1 MKQASEKLLI
11 AQTAMNSYSK
21 KQVSGFDHSK
31 LPIRS
36 GLNLKG
42 SIPGSTI
49 KMERF
54 LLLFLAFMSISLKST
69 AQDAEFKA
77 SAPNAVVQGQKFQL
91 VYSVNKEGQDLRVP
105 DMSPFNILMGPTM
118 SQRSSV
124 QIINGKVSRE
134 QEYSYTYVLKS
145 EQTGTFTIP
154 SATIEIE
161 GKQYKSNS
169 VTIKVVEAEDETTRS
184 QQETTNDATSGA
196 ISDSDLYITM
206 QANRT
211 NVYQSQPVLIITKI
225 YTRVNLEGISDIQ
238 HPSFRSFIA
247 EDLSQDERIE
257 WTLENINGRT
267 YRVGTYNRKIAY
279 PQRSGSLKI
288 EPISIEF
295 LVRIRQSRQS
305 TNIFDNFFDTH
316 RTIKKTVTSDGLTIN
331 VKPLPTPEPDNFS
344 GFVGNLD
351 MSVSASEKTVN
362 VNDGVTIKTVL
373 SGTGNLKTAG
383 DPEIS
388 FPPDFDVFDP
398 EITSNYSAT
407 SSGHKGTKTYEQLI
421 IPRHSGTFEIPPVE
435 YVYFDP
441 AIGQYRTLRSR
452 PIVIQVEGEGQ
463 EQTES
468 TTSVSRPGASNRESV
483 QFLGQDIRYIKTKT
497 EKLKPANTFFFGS
510 WKFYLGYIIPF
521 ALFVVIS
528 ILYRQKIKE
537 NANLQL
543 KKTKRANKMARK
555 RLKKAARNLKSGN
568 SEAFYE
574 ELSKGLWGYLS
585 DKLVIPIADL
595 SRDNIRLELD
605 KHGANQD
612 NIDKLL
618 DILDACE
625 YARYSPAGAD
635 SQRENLYKEAV
646 NVISRLERS
655 IKKKVV

>member
-1 MKQASEKLLI
+1 
-11 AQTAMNSYSK
+11 MNSYSK
-21 KQVSGFDHSK
+21 KQINGFDNSK
-31 LPIRS
+31 LPGRVK
-36 GLNLKG
+36 LDLKS
-42 SIPGSTI
+42 SIPYSTVR
-49 KMERF
+49 MGHF
-54 LLLFLAFMSISLKST
+54 LLLFLALMSISLKSI
-69 AQDAEFKA
+69 AQDVEFKA

-91 VYSVNKEGQDLRVP
+91 VYSVNDEGQNLMVP
-105 DMSPFNILMGPTM
+105 DMSPFIILMGPTM

-124 QIINGKVSRE
+124 QIINGKVSRD
-134 QEYSYTYVLKS
+134 QEYTYTYVLKS

-154 SATIEIE
+154 SATIEID

-169 VTIKVVEAEDETTRS
+169 VTIKVVEAEDEATHP
-184 QQETTNDATSGA
+184 QQEATNDAASGA

-211 NVYQSQPVLIITKI
+211 NVYQSQPVLITTKI

-257 WTLENINGRT
+257 WTLENINGKT
-267 YRVGTYNRKIAY
+267 YQVGTYNRKIVF
-279 PQRSGSLKI
+279 PQRSGTLKI

-316 RTIKKTVTSDGLTIN
+316 RTIKKTVTSKGLTIN
-331 VKPLPTPEPDNFS
+331 VKPLPTPQPANFS

-351 MSVSASEKTVN
+351 MSVSASKKSVN
-362 VNDGVTIKTVL
+362 VNDGVTIKSVL
-373 SGTGNLKTAG
+373 SGIGNLKTAG
-383 DPEIS
+383 DPKIS

-398 EITSNYSAT
+398 EITSNYSTT

-421 IPRHSGTFEIPPVE
+421 IPRHSGTFEIPAVE

-441 AIGQYRTLRSR
+441 AVGQYRTLRSKS
-452 PIVIQVEGEGQ
+452 IVIQVEGESQ
-463 EQTES
+463 EQTG
-468 TTSVSRPGASNRESV
+468 TTRVTSPGASNRESV

-497 EKLKPANTFFFGS
+497 ARLKPANTFFFGS

-521 ALFVVIS
+521 VLFVLIS

-537 NANLQL
+537 NANIQL
-543 KKTKRANKMARK
+543 KKTKRANKMASK

-595 SRDNIRLELD
+595 SRENIRIELE

-618 DILDACE
+618 NILDACE
-625 YARYSPAGAD
+625 YARYSPAGAE

-655 IKKKVV
+655 IKKKIKNI

>member
-1 MKQASEKLLI
+1 
-11 AQTAMNSYSK
+11 MNSYLK
-21 KQVSGFDHSK
+21 KQINGFHHSK
-31 LPIRS
+31 PTKRTGRGLKISLPY
-36 GLNLKG
+36 
-42 SIPGSTI
+42 STI
-49 KMERF
+49 RRMSRF
-54 LLLFLAFMSISLKST
+54 LLLFLSVMSISLKSE
-69 AQDAEFKA
+69 AQDVQFKA

-91 VYSVNKEGQDLRVP
+91 VYSVNSEGQDLRVP

-124 QIINGKVSRE
+124 QIINGKVNRE
-134 QEYSYTYVLKS
+134 QEYSYTYILKS

-154 SATIEIE
+154 PATIEIN
-161 GKQYKSNS
+161 GKQYQSNS
-169 VTIKVVEAEDETTRS
+169 VTIKVVEAEDEATRS
-184 QQETTNDATSGA
+184 QQGTTDDASSGA
-196 ISDSDLYITM
+196 ISESDLYITM
-206 QANRT
+206 QANKT
-211 NVYQSQPVLIITKI
+211 NVYQYQPVLITTKI

-247 EDLSQDERIE
+247 EDLTKDERIE
-257 WTLENINGRT
+257 WTLENINGKT
-267 YRVGTYNRKIAY
+267 YQVGTYNRKIVY
-279 PQRSGSLKI
+279 PQRSGTLKI

-305 TNIFDNFFDTH
+305 TNIFEDFFDTH
-316 RTIKKTVTSDGLTIN
+316 RTIKKTVTSDGLTIHVN
-331 VKPLPTPEPDNFS
+331 PLPSPQPDNFS
-344 GFVGNLD
+344 GFVGHLD
-351 MSVSASEKTVN
+351 MSVSASKKTVN
-362 VNDGVTIKTVL
+362 VNDGVTIKTLL
-373 SGTGNLKTAG
+373 SGTGNLQTAG

-407 SSGHKGTKTYEQLI
+407 VDGHKGTKTYEQLI
-421 IPRHSGTFEIPPVE
+421 IPRHSGTFKIPAVE

-441 AIGQYRTLRSR
+441 AVGQYRTLRSR
-452 PIVIQVEGEGQ
+452 PIVIQVEGENPEPTRTPGI
-463 EQTES
+463 
-468 TTSVSRPGASNRESV
+468 TSPGVSNRESV
-483 QFLGQDIRYIKTKT
+483 QFLGQDIRYIKTKPGR
-497 EKLKPANTFFFGS
+497 LKPASTFFFGS

-521 ALFVVIS
+521 VLFVLIS

-568 SEAFYE
+568 NEAFYE

-585 DKLVIPIADL
+585 DKLAIPIADL
-595 SRDNIRLELD
+595 SRDNIRLELE
-605 KHGANQD
+605 KHGAQKD

-625 YARYSPAGAD
+625 YARYSPAGAE
-635 SQRENLYKEAV
+635 SQRENLYTEAV

>member
-1 MKQASEKLLI
+1 
-11 AQTAMNSYSK
+11 MNSYSK
-21 KQVSGFDHSK
+21 KQINGFDNSK
-31 LPIRS
+31 LRGRA
-36 GLNLKG
+36 GLGLKS
-42 SIPGSTI
+42 SILHSTVR
-49 KMERF
+49 MGHF
-54 LLLFLAFMSISLKST
+54 LLLFLALMSISLKSI
-69 AQDAEFKA
+69 AQDVEFKA

-91 VYSVNKEGQDLRVP
+91 VYSVNDEGQNLMVP
-105 DMSPFNILMGPTM
+105 DMSPFIILMGPTM

-124 QIINGKVSRE
+124 QIINGKVSRD
-134 QEYSYTYVLKS
+134 QEYTYTYVLKS

-154 SATIEIE
+154 SATIEID

-169 VTIKVVEAEDETTRS
+169 VTIKVVEAENEATHP
-184 QQETTNDATSGA
+184 QQEATNDAASGA

-211 NVYQSQPVLIITKI
+211 NVYQSQPVLITTKI

-257 WTLENINGRT
+257 WTLENINGKT
-267 YRVGTYNRKIAY
+267 YRVGTYNRKIVF
-279 PQRSGSLKI
+279 PQRSGTLEI

-316 RTIKKTVTSDGLTIN
+316 RTIKKTVTSKRLTIHVN
-331 VKPLPTPEPDNFS
+331 PLPTPQPDNFS

-351 MSVSASEKTVN
+351 MSVSASKKSVN

-383 DPEIS
+383 DPKIS

-398 EITSNYSAT
+398 EITSDYSST
-407 SSGHKGTKTYEQLI
+407 PSGHKGTKTYEQLI
-421 IPRHSGTFEIPPVE
+421 IPRHSGTFEIPAVE

-441 AIGQYRTLRSR
+441 AVGQYRTLRSK
-452 PIVIQVEGEGQ
+452 PIVIQVEGESQ
-463 EQTES
+463 EQTG
-468 TTSVSRPGASNRESV
+468 TTRVTSPGASNRESV
-483 QFLGQDIRYIKTKT
+483 QFLGQDIRYIKTKPGR
-497 EKLKPANTFFFGS
+497 LKPANTFFFGS

-521 ALFVVIS
+521 VLFVLIS

-537 NANLQL
+537 NANIQL
-543 KKTKRANKMARK
+543 KKTKRANKMASK

-595 SRDNIRLELD
+595 SRDNIRIELE

-625 YARYSPAGAD
+625 YARYSPAGAE

-655 IKKKVV
+655 IKKKIKNI